1 MVTIIFNLLFL
12 LIRFLSYAIFASAIV
27 STLLSFN
34 VLDSRNRVVWS
45 IADFLYR
52 VTDPVLRP
60 IRAVLPSF
68 GGVDLSPWL
77 ALVLLQV
84 VVAPLLFDLEQAI
97 VLGTPELRVC
107 PWDIRLRRPGRCP
120 WTPLE
125 AGPPDLHQF
134 FYDSQSGDWPPCQS
148 CICEAIGPTQS
159 SATRKGSLRFAH

>member
-1 MVTIIFNLLFL
+1 VGGARLGSGRFAEARVVTIIFNLLFL

-97 VLGTPELRVC
+97 VLGTPEPL
-107 PWDIRLRRPGRCP
+107 IR
-120 WTPLE
+120 
-125 AGPPDLHQF
+125 
-134 FYDSQSGDWPPCQS
+134 
-148 CICEAIGPTQS
+148 
-159 SATRKGSLRFAH
+159 